1 MLCSTIFAMA
11 QMMDPVKISSELK
24 MLKGAEAEIIF
35 SATIDAGWH
44 LYSTDL
50 GNDGP
55 TSAAL
60 IVNKLDG
67 AELVGKLKPVGKEVE
82 KFDNMFG
89 MNLRYFEGSG
99 KFVQKIK
106 FTKPNYDIDCYL
118 EYGACNDEMC
128 MPPSQA
134 SLVKAGVSPAVAET
148 AKPAAKEVKAEE
160 KKAEEAKVEE
170 KEAEAVK
177 TDTAKTEPLPAE
189 TSDSQNLKASND
201 L

>member
-82 KFDNMFG
+82 
-89 MNLRYFEGSG
+89 NLWLRLSFRLCLLYECFCLL
-99 KFVQKIK
+99 V
-106 FTKPNYDIDCYL
+106 DIF
-118 EYGACNDEMC
+118 
-128 MPPSQA
+128 P
-134 SLVKAGVSPAVAET
+134 V
-148 AKPAAKEVKAEE
+148 
-160 KKAEEAKVEE
+160 
-170 KEAEAVK
+170 
-177 TDTAKTEPLPAE
+177 
-189 TSDSQNLKASND
+189 
-201 L
+201 